1 MKAKRFSVVAAL
13 CGLGLSTVAVP
24 AEASV
29 PDAAQ
34 VLLDGMEQGHAAG
47 YPGVIGMVRD
57 GGQEQSVHVGVG
69 NRSTNAAADPA
80 ARFRIGSV
88 SKSFTAATVLLL
100 EAEGLLDLDD
110 SVEQWLPG
118 VVSGTGYDA
127 TQIKLRH
134 LLNQT
139 SGLPQYTMNI
149 DGFLWGA
156 EWTPQQLVNGATKK
170 APIGA
175 PGQTWHYSNANYVL
189 AGMVIEAATGT
200 SAAAAMQARIF
211 TPLGLADTS
220 LPSAN
225 TMAGAHLQGYFLT
238 TPITYMT
245 VTTQKVSATWTAGAI
260 VSTLEDIATFE
271 RALLDGTL
279 LPPAQLAELKTTVP
293 TDTAGTSYGLGLA
306 KNDLGC
312 GEAWWHNGSVP
323 GYFTLTYASDD
334 GSRQVT
340 LTANE
345 NHLLGGTPG
354 QTHLWNGGVSA
365 FCAL

>member
-1 MKAKRFSVVAAL
+1 MKAKRFSAIAAL
-13 CGLGLSTVAVP
+13 CGLGLLGVAAP
-24 AEASV
+24 AEAAV

-34 VLLDGMEQGHAAG
+34 TLLGGMQQGQAAG

-57 GGQEQSVHVGVG
+57 GGQEQSLHVGVG
-69 NRSTNAAADPA
+69 DRSTNAAADPA

-88 SKSFTAATVLLL
+88 SKSFTAATILLL

-170 APIGA
+170 TPIGA

-200 SAAAAMQARIF
+200 SAAQAMQDRIF
-211 TPLGLADTS
+211 TPLGLTDTS

-225 TMAGAHLQGYFLT
+225 TMTGTHLRGYFLT
-238 TPITYMT
+238 TPITYMS

-260 VSTLEDIATFE
+260 VSTLEDVNTFE

-293 TDTAGTSYGLGLA
+293 APEIGGSYGLGLA
-306 KNDLGC
+306 KSDVGC
-312 GEAWWHNGSVP
+312 GDVWWHNGSVP
-323 GYFTLTYASDD
+323 GYYTLTFTSDN
-334 GSRQVT
+334 GSKQVAVA
-340 LTANE
+340 ANE

-354 QTHLWNGGVSA
+354 QGHLGTGATSA
-365 FCAL
+365 YCDL

>member
-1 MKAKRFSVVAAL
+1 MKAKRFFAATAL
-13 CGLGLSTVAVP
+13 CGLGLFGVAAP

-34 VLLDGMEQGHAAG
+34 LLQAGMNQGQTAG

-57 GGQEQSVHVGVG
+57 GAQGQNLHVGVG
-69 NRSTNAAADPA
+69 NRSTNAAADPT

-127 TQIKLRH
+127 TQITLRH

-139 SGLPQYTMNI
+139 SGLPNYTMNI

-156 EWTPQQLVNGATKK
+156 AWTPQQLVNGATKK
-170 APIGA
+170 TPIGT

-200 SAAAAMQARIF
+200 SAATAMQSRIF
-211 TPLGLADTS
+211 TPLGLTDTS
-220 LPSAN
+220 LPSAD
-225 TMAGAHLQGYFLT
+225 TLTGSPLQGYFLT
-238 TPITYMT
+238 TPLTYTT

-260 VSTLEDIATFE
+260 VSTLEDVADFE
-271 RALLDGTL
+271 RALVGGTL
-279 LPPAQLAELKTTVP
+279 LPPAQQTELKTTVP
-293 TDTAGTSYGLGLA
+293 TGTAGASYGLGLVKGDTA
-306 KNDLGC
+306 C
-312 GEAWWHNGSVP
+312 GDVWWHNGSVP
-323 GYFTLTYASDD
+323 GYFTISFTSED
-334 GSRQVT
+334 GSKQVT
-340 LTANE
+340 VAANE
-345 NHLLGGTPG
+345 NHLIGGTPG
-354 QTHLWNGGVSA
+354 QNHLSNGGVSA
-365 FCAL
+365 YCAL